1 LALSAVGVPGP
12 ARPAAVRRLATGLI
26 AYGVIGLALA
36 VVGLIALVWVGG
48 RVTAITDRVST
59 QVESSIA
66 TLDRAA
72 RALGDA
78 GSTAGSFAV
87 TLERTPPVVRQAAAT
102 VGNLQT
108 ELRSV
113 EQQLDSVAILGSRP
127 LAGAARPFGQMAAD
141 IEGLDT
147 RLGLIA
153 TDLEDNKAALL
164 DNADSLRASATQVEQ
179 LADDL
184 RAGVVESSL
193 ADVGLILTVMF
204 LLLVAWAALPAAGA
218 LGVGLWL
225 RREYGPR

>member
-1 LALSAVGVPGP
+1 
-12 ARPAAVRRLATGLI
+12 VRRLATGLI

-36 VVGLIALVWVGG
+36 VLGLIALVWVGG
-48 RVTAITDRVST
+48 RVGAISDRVST

-72 RALGDA
+72 LALGDA

-87 TLERTPPVVRQAAAT
+87 TLERTPPVVRQAADT
-102 VGNLQT
+102 VGNLQS

-113 EQQLDSVAILGSRP
+113 EQQLDSVAILGSKP
-127 LAGAARPFGQMAAD
+127 LASAARPFGQMADD

-164 DNADSLRASATQVEQ
+164 DNADSLRASGAQVAR

-184 RAGVVESSL
+184 RSGVVEASL
-193 ADVGLILTVMF
+193 ADLWLILTVMF
-204 LLLVAWAALPAAGA
+204 LLLVAWTALPAAGA
-218 LGVGLWL
+218 LGIGLWL
-225 RREYGPR
+225 RREYGPD